1 MPQARGFFNRATG
14 AAAIVIL
21 SGSGWL
27 AEVLL
32 AGWKDPLYPTL
43 TKALFPIISPC
54 MTELSRIRNFSIVAH
69 IDHGKSTLA
78 DRLIQS
84 TGTVQERDMKE
95 QLLDSMDIE
104 RERGITIKANTVR
117 IDYKADDGETYV
129 LNLIDTP
136 GHVDFAYEVSRSM
149 RAVEGSLLVVD
160 STQGVEAQ
168 TLANVY
174 HALDADHEI
183 VPVLNKIDLPAADC
197 DRVAAQIE
205 DVIGIDASD
214 ALRVSAKSGIG
225 IKETLEAIVKR
236 LPAPKGDI
244 NAPLTA
250 MLVDSW
256 YDAYLGVVVLVRIMD
271 GLLKKGDRIT
281 MMQNGSVHQVDR
293 IGVFR
298 PQMQNV
304 DQLGPGEIGFITA
317 QIKQVRDTRVGDTIT
332 HEKKGA
338 TKALPGFKPS
348 QPVVFCGLFPVDS
361 SEFEDLRDAIEKLAL
376 NDASF
381 SYEMET
387 SAALGFGFRCGFLGL
402 LHLEVI
408 RDRIEREYD
417 IDLITTAPSVIYH
430 VYLRD
435 GSMKELHN
443 PADMP
448 DLTHVDHLEEPRI
461 KATILVPD
469 DYLGDVLKLCQDR
482 RGIQQELTYA
492 GSRAMVVYDLPLNE
506 VVFDFYDRLKS
517 VTKGYASFDYQMI
530 GYQQDNLVKMSI
542 LVNDEPVDAL
552 SIMVH
557 RDRAEM
563 RGRSMVEKLK
573 ELIPRHMFKIPIQA
587 AIGGKVIARE
597 TLAALRKDV
606 TAKCYGGDA
615 TRKRKLLDKQ
625 KAGKKKMRQFGKVE
639 IPQQAFINALKMDT

>member
-1 MPQARGFFNRATG
+1 MTD
-14 AAAIVIL
+14 
-21 SGSGWL
+21 L
-27 AEVLL
+27 AH
-32 AGWKDPLYPTL
+32 
-43 TKALFPIISPC
+43 
-54 MTELSRIRNFSIVAH
+54 IRNFSIVAH

-78 DRLIQS
+78 DRLIQE
-84 TGTVQERDMKE
+84 TGTVKDRDMKE
-95 QLLDSMDIE
+95 QLLDAMDIE

-117 IDYKADDGETYV
+117 IDYTADDGETYV

-174 HALDADHEI
+174 QAIDADHEI
-183 VPVLNKIDLPAADC
+183 VPVLNKIDLPASDC
-197 DRVAAQIE
+197 DRVAEQIE
-205 DVIGIDASD
+205 DVIGIDATG
-214 ALRVSAKSGIG
+214 AIQVSAKTGQGIR
-225 IKETLEAIVKR
+225 ETLEAIVQH
-236 LPAPKGDI
+236 LPAPQGTRD
-244 NAPLTA
+244 APLKA

-256 YDAYLGVVVLVRIMD
+256 YDSYLGVIVLVRIMD
-271 GLLKKGDRIT
+271 GVLKKGMRVKFMSNNT
-281 MMQNGSVHQVDR
+281 LHHVDR

-298 PQMQNV
+298 PAMQVV
-304 DQLGPGEIGFITA
+304 DELGPGEIGFLTA
-317 QIKQVRDTRVGDTIT
+317 SIKQVRDTRVGDTIT
-332 HEKKGA
+332 NDRNGTEV
-338 TKALPGFKPS
+338 ALPGFKPA

-361 SEFEDLRDAIEKLAL
+361 AEFEDLRDAIDKLAL

-381 SYEMET
+381 SFEMET

-408 RDRIEREYD
+408 RDRIEREYN
-417 IDLITTAPSVIYH
+417 IELITTAPSVIYH
-430 VYLRD
+430 VY
-435 GSMKELHN
+435 MKGKDNEPGEMIELHN

-448 DLTHVDHLEEPRI
+448 DPSKVDHIQEPRI

-469 DYLGDVLKLCQDR
+469 EYLGDVLKLCQDR
-482 RGIQQELTYA
+482 RGIQMDLSYA

-517 VTKGYASFDYQMI
+517 VTKGYASFDYQMT
-530 GYQQDNLVKMSI
+530 GYREDNLVKMSV

-552 SIMVH
+552 STMVH

-563 RGRSMVEKLK
+563 RGRAMCEKLK

-597 TLAALRKDV
+597 TLSALRKDV

-625 KAGKKKMRQFGKVE
+625 KAGKKKMRQFGKVD
-639 IPQQAFINALKMDT
+639 IPQEAFISALKMDS

>member
-1 MPQARGFFNRATG
+1 
-14 AAAIVIL
+14 
-21 SGSGWL
+21 
-27 AEVLL
+27 
-32 AGWKDPLYPTL
+32 
-43 TKALFPIISPC
+43 
-54 MTELSRIRNFSIVAH
+54 MTELKNIRNFSIVAH

-84 TGTVQERDMKE
+84 TNTVADRDMKA
-95 QLLDSMDIE
+95 QMLDSMDIE
-104 RERGITIKANTVR
+104 RERGITIKANSVR
-117 IDYKADDGETYV
+117 IEYKAADGELYI

-149 RAVEGSLLVVD
+149 QAVEGSLLVVD
-160 STQGVEAQ
+160 ASQGVEAQ

-183 VPVLNKIDLPAADC
+183 VPVLNKVDLPAAEP
-197 DRVAAQIE
+197 DRVRQNIE

-214 ALRVSAKSGIG
+214 AIEISAKTGIG
-225 IKETLEAIVKR
+225 IPDVLEAIVTR
-236 LPAPKGDI
+236 LPAPTGDRD
-244 NAPLTA
+244 APLKA

-256 YDAYLGVVVLVRIMD
+256 YDSYLGVVVMIRVID
-271 GLLKKGDRIT
+271 GTIKKGDKIK
-281 MMQNGSVHQVDR
+281 MMQTGAQYGVDKLSVLK
-293 IGVFR
+293 
-298 PQMQNV
+298 PQMV
-304 DQLGPGEIGFITA
+304 DIPELGPGEIGIFTA
-317 QIKQVRDTRVGDTIT
+317 SIKQVRDTRVGDTIT
-332 HEKKGA
+332 HDKKPCA
-338 TKALPGFKPS
+338 EALPGFKPA

-361 SEFEDLRDAIEKLAL
+361 AEFEDLRNAIEKLAL

-381 SYEMET
+381 SSEMET

-408 RDRIEREYD
+408 RDRLEREYD

-430 VYLRD
+430 VHMRD
-435 GSMKELHN
+435 GSMIELHN

-448 DLTHVDHLEEPRI
+448 DLTHVDHIEEPRI
-461 KATILVPD
+461 KATIMVPD
-469 DYLGDVLKLCQDR
+469 EYLGDVLKLCQDR
-482 RGIQQELTYA
+482 RGVQIDLTYA
-492 GSRAMVVYDLPLNE
+492 GTRAMVVYDLPLNE

-517 VTKGYASFDYQMI
+517 VTKGYASFDYVMT
-530 GYQQDNLVKMSI
+530 GYQQDELVKMSI

-552 SIMVH
+552 STMVH
-557 RDRAEM
+557 RHRAEA
-563 RGRSMVEKLK
+563 RGRGMCEKLK

-615 TRKRKLLDKQ
+615 TRKKKLLEKQ
-625 KAGKKKMRQFGKVE
+625 KKGKKKMRQFGRVE
-639 IPQQAFINALKMDT
+639 IPQQAFINALKMDD

>member
-1 MPQARGFFNRATG
+1 
-14 AAAIVIL
+14 
-21 SGSGWL
+21 
-27 AEVLL
+27 
-32 AGWKDPLYPTL
+32 
-43 TKALFPIISPC
+43 
-54 MTELSRIRNFSIVAH
+54 MTELSKIRNFSIVAH

-84 TGTVQERDMKE
+84 TNTVAERDMKE

-117 IDYKADDGETYV
+117 IDYVADDGESYV

-136 GHVDFAYEVSRSM
+136 GHVDFSYEVSRSM

-174 HALDADHEI
+174 QAIDADHEI

-197 DRVAAQIE
+197 DRVAEQIE

-214 ALRVSAKSGIG
+214 ALMVSAKTGIG

-236 LPAPKGDI
+236 LPAPTGERD
-244 NAPLTA
+244 APLKA

-256 YDAYLGVVVLVRIMD
+256 YDAYLGVVVLVRVMD
-271 GLLKKGDRIT
+271 GVLKKGDRIKMLSNHST
-281 MMQNGSVHQVDR
+281 HHVDR
-293 IGVFR
+293 LGVFR
-298 PQMQNV
+298 PKMQ
-304 DQLGPGEIGFITA
+304 DIDELGPGEMGFITA
-317 QIKQVRDTRVGDTIT
+317 SIKQVRDTRVGDTIT
-332 HEKKGA
+332 HEKKG
-338 TKALPGFKPS
+338 TDVALPGFKPS

-361 SEFEDLRDAIEKLAL
+361 AQFEDLRDAIEKLAL

-381 SYEMET
+381 SFEMET

-417 IDLITTAPSVIYH
+417 IELITTAPSVIYH
-430 VYLRD
+430 VYMKD
-435 GSMKELHN
+435 GEMIELHN

-448 DLTHVDHLEEPRI
+448 DLSKVDHLEEPRI
-461 KATILVPD
+461 KATIMVPD

-482 RGIQQELTYA
+482 RGLQEDLTYA
-492 GSRAMVVYDLPLNE
+492 GSRAMAVYDLPLNE

-517 VTKGYASFDYQMI
+517 VTKGYASFDYQMT
-530 GYQQDNLVKMSI
+530 GYRQDNLVKMAI
-542 LVNDEPVDAL
+542 LVNEEPVDAL
-552 SIMVH
+552 SVMVH
-557 RDRAEM
+557 RDRAEQ
-563 RGRSMVEKLK
+563 RGRAMCEKLK

-615 TRKRKLLDKQ
+615 SRKRKLLDKQ
-625 KAGKKKMRQFGKVE
+625 KAGKKKMRQFGKVD
-639 IPQQAFINALKMDT
+639 IPQDAFISALKMDN